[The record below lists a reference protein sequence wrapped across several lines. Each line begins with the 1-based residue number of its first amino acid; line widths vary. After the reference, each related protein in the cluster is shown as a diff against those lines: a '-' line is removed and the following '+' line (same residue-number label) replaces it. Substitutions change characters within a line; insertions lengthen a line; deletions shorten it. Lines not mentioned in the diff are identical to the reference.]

1 MCIYIQEKV
10 EKAHEAVK
18 TELAALKEEAA
29 AAKKELKKHASKVAV
44 LERCKDDGERE
55 LEKVKTKLAAADDKI
70 KTLGQER
77 SQVPPHNSP
86 ATHLCPRML
95 TRWEEVADEWSSQ
108 RDTSVLK

>member
-1 MCIYIQEKV
+1 MCIFLQEKV

-44 LERCKDDGERE
+44 LERGKDDGERE

-77 SQVPPHNSP
+77 SQVRRPTPQ
-86 ATHLCPRML
+86 LPRHTTMP
-95 TRWEEVADEWSSQ
+95 TYADAVGGGSG
-108 RDTSVLK
+108 RVVL

>member
-1 MCIYIQEKV
+1 VCIYIQEKV

-44 LERCKDDGERE
+44 LERGKDDGERE

-77 SQVPPHNSP
+77 SQVRRPSP
-86 ATHLCPRML
+86 QLPSHTRMP
-95 TRWEEVADEWSSQ
+95 TYADAVGGG
-108 RDTSVLK
+108 RRPVVL

>member
-10 EKAHEAVK
+10 EKAYEAVK

-29 AAKKELKKHASKVAV
+29 ASKKELKKHASKVAV
-44 LERCKDDGERE
+44 LERGKDDGERE

-77 SQVPPHNSP
+77 SQVRRPSP
-86 ATHLCPRML
+86 QLPSHTRMP
-95 TRWEEVADEWSSQ
+95 TYADAVGGG
-108 RDTSVLK
+108 RRPVGL